1 MPAGPLLP
9 EKRAG
14 GMRRTCGKEGT
25 DHENGTCNCYR
36 SVAAAFYGESL
47 LELRHANSLCEH
59 ARRGDVDAVR
69 SYAGR
74 SKSNVDFCEIC
85 GKPPEEPSRSPLR
98 LLTPLSAR
106 PSRAGYAPLLYACK
120 NGREEVC
127 RILLDDLGACLWV
140 KTRSLGANCLHR
152 AAMGGHVGIVK
163 LLLARDRDGRL
174 ASEPDADGNLPLH
187 KAAGAEVREA
197 LLEAYPPAAGI
208 RNKRGELPPR

>member
-1 MPAGPLLP
+1 
-9 EKRAG
+9 
-14 GMRRTCGKEGT
+14 MRHYCTL
-25 DHENGTCNCYR
+25 
-36 SVAAAFYGESL
+36 A
-47 LELRHANSLCEH
+47 
-59 ARRGDVDAVR
+59 
-69 SYAGR
+69 
-74 SKSNVDFCEIC
+74 
-85 GKPPEEPSRSPLR
+85 
-98 LLTPLSAR
+98 
-106 PSRAGYAPLLYACK
+106 
-120 NGREEVC
+120 REEVC

-152 AAMGGHVGIVK
+152 AAMGGHLGIVK